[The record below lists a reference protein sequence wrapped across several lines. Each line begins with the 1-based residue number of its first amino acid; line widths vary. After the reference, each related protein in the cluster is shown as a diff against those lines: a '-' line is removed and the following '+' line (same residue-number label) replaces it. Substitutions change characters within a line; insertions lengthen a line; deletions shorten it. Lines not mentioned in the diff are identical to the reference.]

1 MKYFKGKII
10 YFAHDLHFLRLYRE
24 YNVTHNDNS
33 FKDAVFLE
41 KIENN
46 IFSKVDV
53 IHVVG
58 SYEQKYLKER
68 YKNKIIRN
76 IPLFFYSNH
85 LSNIEKNFSKRKN
98 IVFVGSG
105 HTPNIDGVLWFYNE
119 VYPNII
125 NKFPDIIWYIIGSN
139 ENDIIKRLESKN
151 IKIPGYLS
159 DEELSLLYQKCRIAI
174 APLRFGAGVK
184 GKIVEAAYNQ
194 IPIIT
199 TSIGAEGLDNTTDA
213 FIAEDDPVKMS
224 NIICELY
231 TNFSKLKIMSDSG
244 KQFIEK
250 FFSKNKAKE
259 IIMKD
264 II

>member
-1 MKYFKGKII
+1 M
-10 YFAHDLHFLRLYRE
+10 
-24 YNVTHNDNS
+24 
-33 FKDAVFLE
+33 
-41 KIENN
+41 
-46 IFSKVDV
+46 
-53 IHVVG
+53 
-58 SYEQKYLKER
+58 
-68 YKNKIIRN
+68 
-76 IPLFFYSNH
+76 
-85 LSNIEKNFSKRKN
+85 
-98 IVFVGSG
+98 GSG

-119 VYPNII
+119 VYPTII

-151 IKIPGYLS
+151 IKIQGYLS
-159 DEELSLLYQKCRIAI
+159 DEKLSLLYQKCRIAI

-244 KQFIEK
+244 KQFIEN